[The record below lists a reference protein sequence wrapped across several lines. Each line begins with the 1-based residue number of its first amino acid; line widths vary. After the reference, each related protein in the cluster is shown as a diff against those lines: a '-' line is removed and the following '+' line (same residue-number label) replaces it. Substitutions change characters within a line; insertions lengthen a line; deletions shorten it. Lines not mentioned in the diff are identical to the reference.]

1 MFPQS
6 PFGGFGQQPPAP
18 TGGAGGMTSNQVQQ
32 PMAPG
37 QQAQPPALGQ
47 VPQGQ
52 GMQPGMPQTMVGG
65 GGAGQAQG
73 MQGIDPRQL
82 AMLRAMLMQRQQP
95 QSPQQMPQQNN
106 LRAMLGL

>member
-37 QQAQPPALGQ
+37 QQAQPQASGQ
-47 VPQGQ
+47 A
-52 GMQPGMPQTMVGG
+52 MMPQQQQMMVGG